1 MNQVIEELCVSERR
15 ACRVLNQVP
24 STQQYKPKI
33 RDDEERLVS
42 RVIWLLNRVDM
53 VEYYSNP
60 WEGWRVNHKR
70 VELVW
75 SQKRLKVPNKQ
86 PKRNRL

>member
-1 MNQVIEELCVSERR
+1 MNQVIEELGVSECR
-15 ACRVLNQVP
+15 ACRVLNQVR

-53 VEYYSNP
+53 VEYYSDP
-60 WEGWRVNHKR
+60 FAG
-70 VELVW
+70 
-75 SQKRLKVPNKQ
+75 RLASES
-86 PKRNRL
+86 